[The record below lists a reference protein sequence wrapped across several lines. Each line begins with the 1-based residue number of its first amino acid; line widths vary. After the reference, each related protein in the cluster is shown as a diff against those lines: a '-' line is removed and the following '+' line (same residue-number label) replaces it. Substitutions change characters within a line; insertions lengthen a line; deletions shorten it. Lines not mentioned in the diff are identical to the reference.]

1 MRFASESVMEK
12 KRFNILRRLIP
23 FLILLSGL
31 LFPSCGFIGLL
42 FDGNGDGENSKLYTL
57 QMSYNYWGFPDNIS
71 TFSPLVFLF
80 IPLNDEN
87 AFEEN
92 IFDNAF
98 YVPTFIPEG
107 VVIVEGL
114 EKGPYA
120 VLGYIDEQPFGFPD
134 GQLNM
139 NEVYAFYNM
148 RDFVGSVPYP
158 DYIMVDSSLE
168 TWTPHFE
175 LNDSFFMDGFVVL
188 SPREGDT
195 VYGEGSGYIHVA
207 GLNFEPM
214 IRTIEIK
221 IDAISQGTFP
231 ANQEIFPV
239 NMSIYSDGPH
249 ILEIIAYDEFMTP
262 FPFDQPPLNI
272 PVNFIYVAP

>member
-42 FDGNGDGENSKLYTL
+42 FDGKGDGENSKLYTL

-120 VLGYIDEQPFGFPD
+120 VLGFIDFGGD
-134 GQLNM
+134 GELNM
-139 NEVYAFYNM
+139 GETYAFYYM
-148 RDFVGSVPYP
+148 RDFISSFKNPQ
-158 DYIMVDSSLE
+158 YIMVDSMIE
-168 TWTPHFE
+168 EWKPHFD
-175 LNDSFFMDGFVVL
+175 LDDSFFMNGLFLFSPESGQTLKGVNVGGSVHLIQIAGISIEKSINFLDIYINPPLTLLHDDVPVSGQDTWVVSVDMFGF
-188 SPREGDT
+188 
-195 VYGEGSGYIHVA
+195 
-207 GLNFEPM
+207 
-214 IRTIEIK
+214 
-221 IDAISQGTFP
+221 
-231 ANQEIFPV
+231 
-239 NMSIYSDGPH
+239 SDGLYTL
-249 ILEIIAYDEFMTP
+249 IVEGWSDTF
-262 FPFDQPPLNI
+262 
-272 PVNFIYVAP
+272 FIDSDSVDFNYEAP